1 MYGGSYKIRRADTYF
16 KPRLRTN
23 HASAWKSETC
33 FGFSME
39 SGSWDVF
46 KLKRKAKNKIQ
57 AAVGIP
63 TNSRNPVPVPNKC
76 VPVCVCVIEDRG
88 LRDIA
93 RFITV

>member
-1 MYGGSYKIRRADTYF
+1 MYGGSYKIHGTDTYF
-16 KPRLRTN
+16 KPRLHTN

-57 AAVGIP
+57 AAVLFRATQYGKSHELC
-63 TNSRNPVPVPNKC
+63 TKYGEMYSV
-76 VPVCVCVIEDRG
+76 DQ
-88 LRDIA
+88 
-93 RFITV
+93 

>member
-1 MYGGSYKIRRADTYF
+1 MYGGLYKIHGTDTYF

-57 AAVGIP
+57 AAVLIRATQYEYGKTPCGRYKTKFRGYGMGI
-63 TNSRNPVPVPNKC
+63 RVL
-76 VPVCVCVIEDRG
+76 
-88 LRDIA
+88 LRY
-93 RFITV
+93 

>member
-1 MYGGSYKIRRADTYF
+1 MYGGSYKIHGTDTYF

-57 AAVGIP
+57 GAVLIRATQYTKFRLYLDTTAVVVRVG
-63 TNSRNPVPVPNKC
+63 
-76 VPVCVCVIEDRG
+76 
-88 LRDIA
+88 
-93 RFITV
+93 

>member
-1 MYGGSYKIRRADTYF
+1 MYGGSYKIHGTDTYF

-57 AAVGIP
+57 AAVLIRA
-63 TNSRNPVPVPNKC
+63 TQYMYILLESACTK
-76 VPVCVCVIEDRG
+76 
-88 LRDIA
+88 
-93 RFITV
+93 FM